1 MTHSGSSDPANGEKR
16 ARILLVS
23 PEENFRKTLCRILD
37 RCGYRVDFCG
47 NGEEALVRVGS
58 SSFDGVVSHVHL
70 PGSVCGVTL
79 LSRLRAQGSEV
90 PVLLL
95 TERETERL
103 RHALD
108 TTPGAT
114 CISRHADL
122 DFLKSALAACVNPHR
137 PARHL

>member
-1 MTHSGSSDPANGEKR
+1 MTHSGTNGSPSEKR

-23 PEENFRKTLCRILD
+23 PEDNFRRTLCRILD
-37 RCGYRVDFCG
+37 RCGYQVEFVG
-47 NGEEALVRVGS
+47 SGEEALVRVRS

-79 LSRLRAQGSEV
+79 LSRLRAQGLEV

-103 RHALD
+103 R
-108 TTPGAT
+108 
-114 CISRHADL
+114 
-122 DFLKSALAACVNPHR
+122 
-137 PARHL
+137 

>member
-1 MTHSGSSDPANGEKR
+1 MATLAMSVPETAKKR

-37 RCGYRVDFCG
+37 RCGYRVEVADS
-47 NGEEALVRVGS
+47 GEEALGRLGGER
-58 SSFDGVVSHVHL
+58 FDGVVSQIQL
-70 PGSVCGVTL
+70 AGAVCGVTL
-79 LSRLRAQGSEV
+79 LSRLREKGLDV

-95 TERETERL
+95 TESETQRI
-103 RHALD
+103 RDALEAN
-108 TTPGAT
+108 PGAA

-122 DFLKSALAACVNPHR
+122 DFLKSALAACVFPHR